1 MKWHYNNRDLSKY
14 IFIAIAI
21 VIAVGSLVVS
31 NVLVKDLSKEERQK
45 IELWAEAT
53 KKVSTADENTDLD
66 LVLQILSSN
75 TTIPIILCTA
85 EGAILSHANIE
96 IPDHD
101 EDAFLRKKI
110 EKFKASHE
118 PIVIED
124 PSFTQY
130 VYYDDSYTLKNL
142 QIFPYVQLGVLSI
155 FILISFLALFS
166 TLKAEQ
172 NKVWVGL
179 SKETAHQLGTPIS
192 SLLAWVEY
200 LKLKDVDLMVVGEI
214 EKDVNRLQM
223 ITDRFSKIGSAPSP
237 EPMIMQEVVARSVG
251 YLEKRISKKVEFVF
265 SFPDEPVFANV
276 NDSLFGWVI
285 ENISKNAV
293 DAMGGQGRITYSLSQ
308 KNNIAILD
316 ITDTGK
322 GIPKSKFKNVFNP
335 GYTTKSRGW
344 GLGLSLVKRIIESYH
359 DGRIYVHSSE
369 QNVGTTFRIELS
381 NQRSKG

>member
-14 IFIAIAI
+14 VFIAIAVI
-21 VIAVGSLVVS
+21 IAVGSLVVS
-31 NVLVKDLSKEERQK
+31 NVLVKDLSKEERRK

-53 KKVSTADENTDLD
+53 RKVSVADEDADLD

-75 TTIPIILCTA
+75 TTIPVILCTA
-85 EGAILSHANIE
+85 QDSVLSFANIE
-96 IPDHD
+96 IPDHG
-101 EDAFLRKKI
+101 EDVFLKKKI
-110 EKFKASHE
+110 EKFKANHD

-124 PSFTQY
+124 PNFVQY

-142 QIFPYVQLGVLSI
+142 QTFPYVQLGVLSI

-192 SLLAWVEY
+192 SLLAWIEY
-200 LKLKDVDLMVVGEI
+200 LKLKDVDPVVLGEI
-214 EKDVNRLQM
+214 GKDVNRLQM

-237 EPMIMQEVVARSVG
+237 EPMVMQDVVIRAVG

-265 SFPDEPVFANV
+265 AFPEEAVFANV
-276 NDSLFGWVI
+276 NESLFGWVI

-293 DAMGGQGRITYSLSQ
+293 DAMGGQGRITYSLQQ
-308 KNNIAILD
+308 KNNQAILD

-322 GIPKSKFKNVFNP
+322 GIPKSKFKDVFHP

-359 DGRIYVHSSE
+359 NGRIYVLSSE
-369 QNVGTTFRIELS
+369 PNVGTTFRIEL
-381 NQRSKG
+381 RKERRK